1 MSEVSKQ
8 VHDFRVAT
16 ISQIVGSLWK
26 LQEKGR
32 KMIPNF
38 EKVKWLSSIY
48 DSNMLQLCF
57 VSLIILVP
65 SNSKCIVRGVA
76 VSSLTI
82 ELSFSCCPESP
93 DNKYVLS
100 VLTWVCRIPPRS
112 SNLRTTP
119 QPFSCLKYSNLLHST
134 GPNILG

>member
-1 MSEVSKQ
+1 MSQVSKQ

-38 EKVKWLSSIY
+38 EKVKSLSSIY

-57 VSLIILVP
+57 FLLDYSGTFKQQVYRS
-65 SNSKCIVRGVA
+65 RGRG
-76 VSSLTI
+76 
-82 ELSFSCCPESP
+82 EFP
-93 DNKYVLS
+93 DHRV
-100 VLTWVCRIPPRS
+100 VI
-112 SNLRTTP
+112 
-119 QPFSCLKYSNLLHST
+119 
-134 GPNILG
+134 